1 LATHER
7 RVTPR
12 FKLHPLLSFTRLKPR
27 SESEQHARAI
37 NVSTRGVSFGTS
49 LAMSVGEIIE
59 VLMEIPRRITGV
71 QPINR
76 RFTGRVTHVKSENMP
91 QGISIIGVQLLY
103 YEFPAGR
110 PVEICTGSV
119 PN

>member
-7 RVTPR
+7 RITPR

-37 NVSTRGVSFGTS
+37 NVSTRVVSFGTS
-49 LAMSVGEIIE
+49 LAMSVGEVIE
-59 VLMEIPRRITGV
+59 VLMEIPRRVTGV
-71 QPINR
+71 KPISR
-76 RFTGRVTHVKSENMP
+76 RFTGRVTHIESENVP

-103 YEFPAGR
+103 YELLLSMEGPYNPAYAR
-110 PVEICTGSV
+110 
-119 PN
+119 